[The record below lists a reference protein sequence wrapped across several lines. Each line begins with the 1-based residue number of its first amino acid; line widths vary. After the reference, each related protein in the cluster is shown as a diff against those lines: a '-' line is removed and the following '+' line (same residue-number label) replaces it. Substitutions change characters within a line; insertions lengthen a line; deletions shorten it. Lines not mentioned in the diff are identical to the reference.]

1 MDNLLKF
8 IKEIKGD
15 DKFQSLDGP
24 AIKQGIV
31 LKLLSLLEWDPF
43 NMDEI
48 QPEYNVTKGKI
59 DFALMQNDSPK
70 VFISV
75 EKDFKDF
82 EKSEDALLNRAVEC
96 EVPIAVFTDG
106 LTWCFLLPLA
116 EGSIEDKKVKTIE
129 IHKDKPEE
137 IQQGFT
143 EFLSKENVTSDK
155 TRKIAEDIYNKRK
168 KRLLIEEHL
177 PKAWEKIMDEPE
189 KWLVG
194 IISEMTENLCGQK
207 PDKGVVEA
215 FIFSEIKEETGT
227 AGSNKN
233 KDSKKKTKGGQG
245 QKDYEG
251 KSVKSFTLEGKE
263 YKVKSW
269 KDMLLKLCSAL
280 YEKNKDDFESILY
293 ITLNGRDCFSE
304 NQHGFLNSGEIKGSN
319 IYVDLDLSAMRTVEL
334 CKEMLGHFSLK
345 EKDFIIET
353 A

>member
-31 LKLLSLLEWDPF
+31 LKLLSLLDWDPF

-48 QPEYNVTKGKI
+48 QPEYNVAKGKI
-59 DFALMQNDSPK
+59 DFALMQKDSPK

-96 EVPIAVFTDG
+96 DVPIAVFTDG
-106 LTWCFLLPLA
+106 FTWCFLLPLE
-116 EGSIEDKKVKTIE
+116 EGSIEDKKVQTIE
-129 IHKDKPEE
+129 IHKDKPDV
-137 IQQGFT
+137 IQQGLT
-143 EFLSKENVTSDK
+143 DFLSKENVTSDK
-155 TRKIAEDIYNKRK
+155 TRKTAEEIYNKRK
-168 KRLLIEEHL
+168 KRLLVEEHL

-215 FIFSEIKEETGT
+215 FIFSEIKEDAGT
-227 AGSNKN
+227 AGSNKGRN
-233 KDSKKKTKGGQG
+233 TVKKTKGG

-251 KSVKSFTLEGKE
+251 KSVKSFTLEGKA
-263 YKVKSW
+263 YKVESW
-269 KDMLLKLCSAL
+269 KDMLLKLSGAM
-280 YEKNKDDFESILY
+280 YEKNKDDFDSILY
-293 ITLNGRDCFSE
+293 ITLDGRDCFSE
-304 NQHGFLNSGEIKGSN
+304 NQHGFLNSGAIKGSN
-319 IYVDLDLSAMRTVEL
+319 VYVNLDLSAMRTVEL
-334 CKEMLGHFSLK
+334 CKEMLGHFGLK
-345 EKDFIIET
+345 ESDFVIET